1 MWCDEKERVDFFSSC
16 FSFTKWNSTF
26 FNSKWI
32 AVRFASILDG
42 KRRFF
47 YVHMAN
53 MIGNGDRVGGE
64 YRFRLNFVMLLS
76 FANEIHDAF

>member
-1 MWCDEKERVDFFSSC
+1 M
-16 FSFTKWNSTF
+16 
-26 FNSKWI
+26 

-47 YVHMAN
+47 YAHMAN